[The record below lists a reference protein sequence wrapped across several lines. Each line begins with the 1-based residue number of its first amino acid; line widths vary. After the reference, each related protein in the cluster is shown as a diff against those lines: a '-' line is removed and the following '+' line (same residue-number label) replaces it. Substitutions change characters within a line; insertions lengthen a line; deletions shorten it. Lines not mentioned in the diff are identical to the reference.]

1 MTTKTRYAL
10 QRELSAWGFMLPH
23 LVLFLVFMLVPL
35 VINAGISFYNWSL
48 LGKKAYIGLGNFER
62 IIKDDKFWLAVK
74 NTVVFA
80 LISVPL
86 VMIVGLLFASL
97 LNQRIYGKL
106 WILVAL
112 VSPTFFGSVGILTTW
127 RWIFASHSGGLA
139 NYYLQKLGLI
149 DRPLSWFE
157 DPVRAWAIIIFVT
170 VWWIV
175 GFSVLLYLGALRRIP
190 KEQYE
195 AAELDGAGPLL
206 RFFHVTL
213 PWMRNVLFFDVV
225 RQVLLAFG
233 LFDQV
238 YFFTGGGP
246 AGSTRTMVYYLYST
260 AINVQALGR
269 AAAIS
274 WYIFAVVLAF
284 ALIHLYILTRSI
296 KSAEEG

>member
-1 MTTKTRYAL
+1 MKKKSAYAL
-10 QRELSAWGFMLPH
+10 RKEMSSWLFLLPH
-23 LVLFLVFMLVPL
+23 LALFLLFIVIPL
-35 VINAGISFYNWSL
+35 VINGVISFYNWSL
-48 LGKKAYIGLGNFER
+48 LGNKSFIGFGNFVR
-62 IIKDDKFWLAVK
+62 IFTDDKFWLAVK

-80 LISVPL
+80 IISFPL
-86 VMIVGLLFASL
+86 VIIVGLLFASL
-97 LNQRIYGKL
+97 LNQNIYGKL

-127 RWIFASHSGGLA
+127 KWIFASHPGGLA
-139 NYYLQKLGLI
+139 NYYLHKLGI
-149 DRPLSWFE
+149 ISQTVSWFE
-157 DPVRAWAIIIFVT
+157 NTSRAWAIIIFVT

-195 AAELDGAGPLL
+195 AAELDGAGPWL
-206 RFFHVTL
+206 RFIHVTL
-213 PWMRNVLFFDVV
+213 PWIRNVLFFDVV

-246 AGSTRTMVYYLYST
+246 AGSTRTMVHYLYST
-260 AINVQALGR
+260 GINVQALGR

-274 WYIFAVVLAF
+274 WYIFAVVLIF
-284 ALIHLYILTRSI
+284 ALIQLFGLTRSI
-296 KSAEEG
+296 KNAEEM